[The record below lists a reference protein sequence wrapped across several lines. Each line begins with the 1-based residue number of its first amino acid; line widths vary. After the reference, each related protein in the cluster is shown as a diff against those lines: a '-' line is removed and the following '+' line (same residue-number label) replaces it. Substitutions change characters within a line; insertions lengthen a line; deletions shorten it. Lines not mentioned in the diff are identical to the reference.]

1 MDLFTLLSSV
11 AVANLFYSNAIAEN
25 FHLVQHICEQLG
37 KGQCGRLLQL
47 TRGTLYPLNCPDQE
61 RIKSANVHHSIL
73 ANGVNEW
80 ERINAPLAL
89 L

>member
-1 MDLFTLLSSV
+1 MQNSMDLFTLG
-11 AVANLFYSNAIAEN
+11 ANLFYSNAIVEN

-37 KGQCGRLLQL
+37 KVQGGLQL

-73 ANGVNEW
+73 ANGVSGW
-80 ERINAPLAL
+80 YWLWH
-89 L
+89 